1 MTAQFL
7 VTLLIVILIIP
18 LYYSVVDSRITAL
31 SKPLLLV
38 MWVPRAYSY
47 REGRSLWRLG
57 LASSAQLIFLSCLV
71 VLTGVA
77 VSDAFQA
84 PLRPIH
90 LVYAVLLGI
99 GEMGLSSFLCHV
111 VVKAIM
117 TLAPSWGPNSM
128 QAWITIARGGW
139 MREYL
144 NALDTAPL
152 FLALVLTVLYVGVE
166 ELVFRAVLV
175 TFAQPL
181 GLVGSVAFSTV
192 LFALVQTFQLPS
204 LRAAIFPVIGACVMG
219 VAHGALFYSEPNVVP
234 LVIAHCVFFFVAVR

>member
-7 VTLLIVILIIP
+7 ITLLIVIVVIP

-38 MWVPRAYSY
+38 TWASRAYSY

-57 LASSAQLIFLSCLV
+57 LASSAQLIFWGCLI
-71 VLTGVA
+71 VLTGVTA
-77 VSDAFQA
+77 SDGFHA
-84 PLRPIH
+84 PFRPIH
-90 LVYAVLLGI
+90 LVYGVLLGI
-99 GEMGLSSFLCHV
+99 GEMGLSSFLCHIV
-111 VVKAIM
+111 VQAIM
-117 TLAPSWGPNSM
+117 TLAPSSGPNSM
-128 QAWITIARGGW
+128 QEWIMIARGGW

-152 FLALVLTVLYVGVE
+152 FLAMAITVLYVGVE

-181 GLVGSVAFSTV
+181 GLVGAVAFSTV

-219 VAHGALFYSEPNVVP
+219 VAHGVLFYSEPNVVP